1 MSDAI
6 TAYACYRL
14 PHQKEYHR
22 VVQRG
27 TSAETLLSAAQLKGR
42 SGFVMAPFHP
52 QTDCPILL
60 FQGEHTIHSPL
71 ESGGDITLPLFF
83 REETLDFKISPP
95 NTQTADSSCSPEVWE
110 KAFRTFQSALQE
122 NRFNKLVLSRHALLP
137 HDASCDVHQLFLKA
151 CQTYPRMFVALVSA
165 RQHGTWLMATPEIL
179 LEQQDNHWRTVALAG
194 TMPLEGELLQF
205 DNPPQSLP
213 ADAIRWSEKNIQEQR
228 YVASYIAE
236 CLKRFARQRTEKG
249 PYTVRAGN
257 IVHLRSDFTFVMK
270 EGISVGDLL
279 MALHP
284 TPAVCGLP
292 KRQAYDFIIRNEG
305 HRRRYYSGFA
315 GPLQTTGNGTHLYV
329 SLRCMEIQPQHYCLY
344 AGGGLL
350 KESVRAQEWHETEIK
365 MDTMRQLITSM
376 TNKNNRL
383 QA

>member
-14 PHQKEYHR
+14 PHQEEYHR
-22 VVQRG
+22 IVQRG
-27 TSAETLLSAAQLKGR
+27 TPAETLSSAAALKGR
-42 SGFVMAPFHP
+42 SGFVTAPFQP
-52 QTDCPILL
+52 QADCPILL
-60 FQGEHTIHSPL
+60 FQGEHTVHSTQQTA
-71 ESGGDITLPLFF
+71 GDTTLPLFF
-83 REETLDFKISPP
+83 RDDTSAIDPS
-95 NTQTADSSCSPEVWE
+95 ASPEVWE
-110 KAFRTFQSALQE
+110 RAFHTFQGALQE
-122 NRFNKLVLSRHALLP
+122 HRFSKLVLSRHTLLP
-137 HDASCDVHQLFLKA
+137 HGGTCDVQQLFLKA
-151 CQTYPRMFVALVSA
+151 CRAYPRMFVALVAA

-179 LEQQDNHWRTVALAG
+179 LEQQDSLWRTIALAG
-194 TMPLEGELLQF
+194 TMPLEGELLRF

-257 IVHLRSDFTFVMK
+257 MVHLRSDFTFVLK
-270 EGISVGDLL
+270 EGVGVGDLL
-279 MALHP
+279 PALHP

-292 KRQAYDFIIRNEG
+292 KRQAYDFILRNEG

-315 GPLQTTGNGTHLYV
+315 GPLLTAEDGTHLYV
-329 SLRCMEIQPQHYCLY
+329 SLRCMEILPKHYSLY

-350 KESVRAQEWHETEIK
+350 KESICLQEWQETEIK
-365 MDTMRQLITSM
+365 METMRQLTVA
-376 TNKNNRL
+376 NDK
-383 QA
+383 QE